1 MINFINPYNKKI
13 FFKKNEKYEDKS
25 KAYVIKLTK

>member
-13 FFKKNEKYEDKS
+13 FFKKNENYKDKA
-25 KAYVIKLTK
+25 KAYVIRLTK

>member
-13 FFKKNEKYEDKS
+13 FFKKNENYQDKS
-25 KAYVIKLTK
+25 KVYVIRLTK